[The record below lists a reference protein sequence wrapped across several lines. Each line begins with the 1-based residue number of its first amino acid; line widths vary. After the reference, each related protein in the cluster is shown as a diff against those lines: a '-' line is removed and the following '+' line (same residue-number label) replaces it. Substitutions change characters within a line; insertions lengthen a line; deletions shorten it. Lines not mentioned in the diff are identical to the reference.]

1 MNILPTFILS
11 SYQNTETLYTGIDS
25 PDRCLHKHHFK
36 DYPYPISYKYNS
48 RGFRD
53 SEWPENLNECIW
65 CIGDSF
71 TSGVGQPYEHIWP
84 QVLSNRLNV
93 RTINVSM
100 DGASNDWI
108 SRKLILVAETI
119 KPKTIIVQWSYTN
132 RREKPLNVGETLDD
146 YDRRIHFLSDSQSLD
161 DAMHTIECIKNS
173 IYACDKSNTVLINSF
188 IPDFVDPEF
197 KKEFWNEFDKLNTPV
212 IQYRPV
218 DWARDRYHYDIKTST
233 IIVDKLIE
241 SKYIR

>member
-1 MNILPTFILS
+1 MKILS
-11 SYQNTETLYTGIDS
+11 DFTLNTLSNTETEYTGIDS
-25 PDRCLHKHHFK
+25 PSRCLDKNHFK
-36 DYPYPISYKYNS
+36 NYPYNINYKYNS

-53 SEWPENLNECIW
+53 SEWPDNLDECVW

-71 TSGVGQPYEHIWP
+71 TCGVGQPYEHIWP

-108 SRKLILVAETI
+108 SRKLKRVTETI
-119 KPKTIIVQWSYTN
+119 RPKTIIVQWSYTN
-132 RREKPLNVGETLDD
+132 RREKQLNVGEILDD
-146 YDRRIHFLSDSQSLD
+146 YDRRIYFLKESQSSN
-161 DAMHTIECIKNS
+161 DAMHTIECIQNS
-173 IYACDKSNTVLINSF
+173 IDACHKSNTVLINSF
-188 IPDFVDPEF
+188 VPDFVGAEF
-197 KKEFWNEFDKLNTPV
+197 KKEFWIEFAKLNTTV

-241 SKYIR
+241 SNYIR